1 MSFEDWTRKIIR
13 PVKIGNTYFK
23 EREFPVYDTMTLVW
37 RKFSAERRK
46 LVVGFID
53 DMNQHM
59 FKNNQV
65 WTRENL
71 KYLD

>member
-1 MSFEDWTRKIIR
+1 MSFEYWTKIIIWDSNIR
-13 PVKIGNTYFK
+13 DTYFK

>member
-1 MSFEDWTRKIIR
+1 MSFEYWTKIITWDSNIR
-13 PVKIGNTYFK
+13 DKYFK